1 MEYGFLSLVPPLLT
15 IALALVTKNVF
26 VSLFIGIMTG
36 SFVLNAFSPLVSF
49 NAGIYSILDN
59 MTQGNT
65 LIIGSCL
72 IVGAVIHLME
82 KSGGIEGFVNVVVK
96 NKGYIKSKRG
106 ANLFT
111 WLLGLAVFTSGSLSC
126 MVTGAVSRPV
136 NDALKVPHEKAA
148 FLVHTT
154 STPWCVLFPFSGWLA
169 SMAGYLVSGGV
180 PEAESVGVLF
190 QSIGLNFYCIM
201 AIALCLVVSLTQ
213 KDFGPMA
220 AAEKRAA
227 ETGLLDDPAHG
238 SKEEVEAATSGA
250 KPRACNLLVP
260 IAVLICVMFAA
271 LLITGNGN
279 IMNGAGLKA
288 LIWAVVIA
296 LLTIMVMTVA
306 QKVFTVNEVID
317 EMFKGMSHMLP
328 IAFILLF
335 GFTMGS
341 VVKALDTGTYLSHL
355 FQQFLTPALLPA
367 LTFLIAVLLSF
378 ATGTSMGTMAIMA
391 VIALPMA
398 FDMGISIPL
407 VAGAM
412 FGGSIFGDHCS
423 PISDTTIMASAG
435 AQCNHVN
442 HVSTQLPYAIV
453 CAGVSFLA
461 YLAAGFIRNV
471 YISLAVAA
479 IFMALTLFIIKLV
492 QNKKAPAPVEA
503 K

>member
-1 MEYGFLSLVPPLLT
+1 MEYGFMSLVPPLLT
-15 IALALVTKNVF
+15 IILALVTKNVF

-36 SFVLNAFSPLVSF
+36 SFVLNAFAPLASF
-49 NAGIYSILDN
+49 NAGIYAIIDN
-59 MTQGNT
+59 MSQGNT

-180 PEAESVGVLF
+180 PEAESVSVLF
-190 QSIGLNFYCIM
+190 QSIGFNFYCIM
-201 AIALCLVVSLTQ
+201 AILLCLVISLTQ

-227 ETGLLDDPAHG
+227 ETGLLDDPAHAA
-238 SKEEVEAATSGA
+238 KEEVTNATSGS
-250 KPRACNLLVP
+250 KPRACNLLAP
-260 IAVLICVMFAA
+260 IGVLIVVMFAT

-279 IMNGAGLKA
+279 IMQGAGLQA
-288 LIWAVVIA
+288 LIWAVVCA
-296 LLTIMVMTVA
+296 LLTMLVMVVV
-306 QKVFTVNEVID
+306 QKVFTVEEAIS
-317 EMFKGMSHMLP
+317 EMFKGMGHMLP

-335 GFTMGS
+335 GFTMGGI
-341 VVKALDTGTYLSHL
+341 VKALGTGAYLSAL
-355 FQQFLTPALLPA
+355 FQQFLTPALLPG

-423 PISDTTIMASAG
+423 PISDTTIMTCATTG
-435 AQCNHVN
+435 CNIIDHVK
-442 HVSTQLPYAIV
+442 TQAPYCIGMAV
-453 CAGVSFLA
+453 VSFVL
-461 YLAAGFIRNV
+461 YVVFGFV
-471 YISLAVAA
+471 
-479 IFMALTLFIIKLV
+479 M
-492 QNKKAPAPVEA
+492 
-503 K
+503 

>member
-15 IALALVTKNVF
+15 IVLALVTKNVF
-26 VSLFIGIMTG
+26 LSLFIGIMTG
-36 SFVLNAFSPLVSF
+36 SFVLNGFAPLASI
-49 NAGIYSILDN
+49 NAGLYSIVGS
-59 MTQGNT
+59 MSQGNT
-65 LIIGSCL
+65 IIIASCL

-82 KSGGIEGFVNVVVK
+82 RAGGIDGFVNVVVK
-96 NKGYIKSKRG
+96 NKGLIKSKRG

-111 WLLGLAVFTSGSLSC
+111 WILGLAIFTSGSLSC

-136 NDALKVPHEKAA
+136 NDALKVPHEKSA

-180 PEAESVGVLF
+180 SEAESVSMLF
-190 QSIGLNFYCIM
+190 SSLPFNFYCIM
-201 AIALCLVVSLTQ
+201 AIVLTFLVSVLQ
-213 KDFGPMA
+213 KDVGPMV

-227 ETGLLDDPAHG
+227 ETGLLDDARHAA
-238 SKEEVEAATSGA
+238 KAEVEVQTSGV
-250 KPRACNLLVP
+250 KPRACNLLAP
-260 IAVLICVMFAA
+260 IGVLIVVMFAT

-279 IMNGAGLKA
+279 IMNGAGMQA
-288 LIWAVVIA
+288 LLWSVVA
-296 LLTIMVMTVA
+296 SLLTIIIMTVV
-306 QKVFTVNEVID
+306 QKVFTMDQAIS

-335 GFTMGS
+335 GFTMGT
-341 VVKALDTGTYLSHL
+341 VVKSLDTGSYLSSL

-391 VIALPMA
+391 VLALPMA

-412 FGGSIFGDHCS
+412 FGGSIFGDHAS
-423 PISDTTIMASAG
+423 PISDTTIMTCATTG
-435 AQCNHVN
+435 CDIIDHVK
-442 HVSTQLPYAIV
+442 TQFPY
-453 CAGVSFLA
+453 CAGMAVISFVM
-461 YLAAGFIRNV
+461 YIIFGFV
-471 YISLAVAA
+471 
-479 IFMALTLFIIKLV
+479 M
-492 QNKKAPAPVEA
+492 
-503 K
+503 

>member
-26 VSLFIGIMTG
+26 LSLFIGIMTG
-36 SFVLNAFSPLVSF
+36 SFVLNGFAPLASI
-49 NAGIYSILDN
+49 NAGLYSIVGS
-59 MTQGNT
+59 MSQGNT
-65 LIIGSCL
+65 IIIASCL

-82 KSGGIEGFVNVVVK
+82 RAGGIDGFVNVVVK
-96 NKGYIKSKRG
+96 NKGLIKSKRG

-111 WLLGLAVFTSGSLSC
+111 WILGLAIFTSGSLSC

-136 NDALKVPHEKAA
+136 NDALKVPHEKSA

-169 SMAGYLVSGGV
+169 SMAGYLISGGV
-180 PEAESVGVLF
+180 SEAESVSMLF
-190 QSIGLNFYCIM
+190 SSLPFNFYCIM
-201 AIALCLVVSLTQ
+201 AIVLTFLVSVLQ
-213 KDFGPMA
+213 KDVGPMV

-227 ETGLLDDPAHG
+227 ETGLLDDARHAA
-238 SKEEVEAATSGA
+238 KAEVEVQTSGV
-250 KPRACNLLVP
+250 KPRACNLLAP
-260 IAVLICVMFAA
+260 IGVLIVVMFAT

-279 IMNGAGLKA
+279 IMNGAGMQA
-288 LIWAVVIA
+288 LLWSVVA
-296 LLTIMVMTVA
+296 SLLTIIIMTVV
-306 QKVFTVNEVID
+306 QKVFTMDQAIS

-335 GFTMGS
+335 GFTMGT
-341 VVKALDTGTYLSHL
+341 VVKGLDTGSYLSSL

-391 VIALPMA
+391 VLALPMA

-412 FGGSIFGDHCS
+412 FGGSIFGDHSS
-423 PISDTTIMASAG
+423 PISDTTIMTCATTG
-435 AQCNHVN
+435 CDIIDHVK
-442 HVSTQLPYAIV
+442 TQFPY
-453 CAGVSFLA
+453 CAAMAVISFVM
-461 YLAAGFIRNV
+461 YIIFGFV
-471 YISLAVAA
+471 
-479 IFMALTLFIIKLV
+479 M
-492 QNKKAPAPVEA
+492 
-503 K
+503 